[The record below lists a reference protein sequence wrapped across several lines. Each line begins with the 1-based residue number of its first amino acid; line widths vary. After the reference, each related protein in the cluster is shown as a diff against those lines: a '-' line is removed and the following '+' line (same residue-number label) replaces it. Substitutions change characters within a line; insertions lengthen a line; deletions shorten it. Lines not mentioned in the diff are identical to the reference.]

1 MCRNNRALTGF
12 SAFIACILGRWGD
25 AACVRVRFNLLI
37 ARLVTARRLLTAH
50 CFVFVAC
57 RRLLTVFLGLR
68 RVLFSCFMLLLFFL
82 LLVVVSR

>member
-1 MCRNNRALTGF
+1 MLTSF
-12 SAFIACILGRWGD
+12 SAFIAACILGRWGD
-25 AACVRVRFNLLI
+25 AAGFRVRFNLLLT
-37 ARLVTARRLLTAH
+37 ARLLTARLLTAH